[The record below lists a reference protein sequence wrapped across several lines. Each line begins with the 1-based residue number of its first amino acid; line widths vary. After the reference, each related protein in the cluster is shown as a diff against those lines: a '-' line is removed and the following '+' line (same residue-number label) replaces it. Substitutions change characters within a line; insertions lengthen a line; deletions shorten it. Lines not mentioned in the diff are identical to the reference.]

1 MVEAHSQSR
10 QATAS
15 ALQRAGASEG
25 SFSSQFLNILLDN
38 MHEQPFLPK
47 QVILEEG
54 KESVLTILLHG
65 MVEVEARLPA
75 PSLLSNPLDT
85 HMILYIP

>member
-1 MVEAHSQSR
+1 
-10 QATAS
+10 
-15 ALQRAGASEG
+15 
-25 SFSSQFLNILLDN
+25 

-65 MVEVEARLPA
+65 MVEVEVRLLTPIRYT
-75 PSLLSNPLDT
+75 P
-85 HMILYIP
+85 